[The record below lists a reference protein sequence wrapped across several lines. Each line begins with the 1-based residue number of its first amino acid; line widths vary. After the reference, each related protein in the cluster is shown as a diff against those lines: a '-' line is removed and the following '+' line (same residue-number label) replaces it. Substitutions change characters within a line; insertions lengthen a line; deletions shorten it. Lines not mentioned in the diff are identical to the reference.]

1 MTEMIGRRRATK
13 NWAQASKRLRTGQ
26 KPQTKKKLTKQQ
38 RKKQARGRGA
48 IAGAIR
54 SAFKK

>member
-1 MTEMIGRRRATK
+1 MIGRRRATK

-26 KPQTKKKLTKQQ
+26 KPQPKKKLTKQQ

>member
-26 KPQTKKKLTKQQ
+26 KSQSKKKLTKQQ
-38 RKKQARGRGA
+38 RKKQARRKGTM
-48 IAGAIR
+48 IGAIR
-54 SAFKK
+54 SAFRK

>member
-1 MTEMIGRRRATK
+1 MIGRRRATK

-26 KPQTKKKLTKQQ
+26 KPQPKKKLTKQQ
-38 RKKQARGRGA
+38 RKERARGRGA